1 LYKGKTIAVVVPAYN
16 EEDFIADVIRGIP
29 EYVDRVYVVND
40 ASTDKTAQI
49 AQSFASRN
57 DKIKLINHHKNGGV
71 GAAVTSGHMKALE
84 KTIDIV
90 AVMAG
95 DNQMPPEFMPALLD
109 PIVEGEADYAKGDRM
124 SDSQH
129 RAGMP
134 IFRRFGTF
142 LLTIL
147 TRVSSGY
154 WHIKDPQNGYTA
166 INKEALSKIPLNEV
180 YEGFAFENDMLIR
193 LNLINARVVDV
204 PHPAIYGEELSKI
217 NYPKFIISTSWMLL
231 KSWIW
236 RLWKKYITRQAS

>member
-1 LYKGKTIAVVVPAYN
+1 MYKGKTIAVVVPAYN
-16 EEDFIADVIRGIP
+16 EEDFIADVILGIP

-49 AQSFASRN
+49 AQSFALRN
-57 DKIKLINHHKNGGV
+57 DKIKLINHQKNGGV
-71 GAAVTSGHMKALE
+71 GAAITSGHMKALE

-129 RAGMP
+129 RAEMP

-193 LNLINARVVDV
+193 LNLIDARVVDV

-236 RLWKKYITRQAS
+236 RIWKKYIKRQTS